1 MEFGTMKTDR
11 PPRRPAQAPFDGS
24 NSLPDLAAR
33 IRNEHEAV
41 SSALKDSVRHAIA
54 AGELLIEAKA
64 QLKHGQCV
72 GALVKQRLGSPSKS
86 DLRAAPA
93 YGTLL
98 SVPTLLA
105 YYRLGTWAGA
115 ATSSS

>member
-1 MEFGTMKTDR
+1 MKTDT

-41 SSALKDSVRHAIA
+41 SSALKDRVRHAIA

-72 GALVKQRLGSPSKS
+72 GALVKTKTRQPVQVP

-98 SVPTLLA
+98 SAPTLLA
-105 YYRLGTWAGA
+105 YCRRDTWAGA